1 MSDEQDLDTRLAN
14 LEQLVIKAVGQDGGQ
29 LTHPVHPAIPVG
41 LTLAAIVTG
50 YLGLGL
56 PQHYYQPVF
65 AGLILALLYHR
76 QSIHL
81 SAQPWRWPLV
91 VLNFVVLGFLM
102 KFLIGGGIAHPFSWL
117 QVPGLG
123 EADAVREG
131 WSSWFTPNLEI
142 KWSDLSGITQWQI
155 DITLVQSLFLVFTLA
170 AVLMRFQIFASMT
183 ALLLLIISIPTLLDF
198 NWQWVI
204 WFLVATTV
212 CFYLQTGRT
221 DKITAEVR

>member
-1 MSDEQDLDTRLAN
+1 MSDEQDINTRLAN
-14 LEQLVIKAVGQDGGQ
+14 LEQLVIKTVGQDSTRTLQ
-29 LTHPVHPAIPVG
+29 AVHPAILVG
-41 LTLAAIVTG
+41 LALVAIVTG

-65 AGLILALLYHR
+65 AGLILLLLYHR
-76 QSIHL
+76 QSIQI

-91 VLNFVVLGFLM
+91 VFNYVVLCFLM

-123 EADAVREG
+123 EADAVQEG
-131 WSSWFTPNLEI
+131 WRSWFTPNLEI
-142 KWSDLSGITQWQI
+142 KWSDVGGITQWQI
-155 DITLVQSLFLVFTLA
+155 DITRVQSLFLVFTLA

-183 ALLLLIISIPTLLDF
+183 ALLLLIISIPTLLHF

-204 WFLVATTV
+204 WFLIATTV
-212 CFYLQTGRT
+212 CFYLQAGNINRR
-221 DKITAEVR
+221 E

>member
-1 MSDEQDLDTRLAN
+1 MSDEQDINTRLAN
-14 LEQLVIKAVGQDGGQ
+14 LEQLVIKTVGQDGAQ
-29 LTHPVHPAIPVG
+29 SLQPVHPTIPAGLAI
-41 LTLAAIVTG
+41 AAIATG

-76 QSIHL
+76 QSIYM

-91 VLNFVVLGFLM
+91 VLNFAVLVFLM

-123 EADAVREG
+123 AADVIREG

-142 KWSDLSGITQWQI
+142 KWGDVSGITRWQI

-170 AVLMRFQIFASMT
+170 GVLMRFQVFASMT
-183 ALLLLIISIPTLLDF
+183 ALLLLIISIPTLLQF

-212 CFYLQTGRT
+212 CFYVQTGKAVET
-221 DKITAEVR
+221 LKS